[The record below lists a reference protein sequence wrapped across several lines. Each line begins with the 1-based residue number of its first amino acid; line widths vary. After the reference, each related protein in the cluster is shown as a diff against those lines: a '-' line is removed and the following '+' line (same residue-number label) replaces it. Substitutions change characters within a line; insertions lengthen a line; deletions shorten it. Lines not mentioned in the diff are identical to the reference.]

1 MLPQR
6 VESRRRLDDSLQLKG
21 STSDFNCGSLTK
33 RRDTIHV
40 IQDILSLGKEG
51 VSRTQVIQKAN
62 LSFSL
67 AMRYIPFLLSKGHLE
82 QGIDGR
88 GIRKYLLTTKGQR
101 LLGCIAEIQKEL
113 DEPITARRIIQIPPS
128 RQGLKLVGLHITT

>member
-1 MLPQR
+1 VISLPQG
-6 VESRRRLDDSLQLKG
+6 VESRRRLDDSLQLNG
-21 STSDFNCGSLTK
+21 STGDFYCGSLTK

-88 GIRKYLLTTKGQR
+88 GIRKYLLTTQR
-101 LLGCIAEIQKEL
+101 HQLLRCVTQKQ
-113 DEPITARRIIQIPPS
+113 RRM
-128 RQGLKLVGLHITT
+128 

>member
-6 VESRRRLDDSLQLKG
+6 VESRRRLDDSLQLNG
-21 STSDFNCGSLTK
+21 STGDFYCGSLTK

-88 GIRKYLLTTKGQR
+88 GAR
-101 LLGCIAEIQKEL
+101 L
-113 DEPITARRIIQIPPS
+113 IPRSYFAVKCAPM
-128 RQGLKLVGLHITT
+128 RPRGLRVLV